1 MDYTFQY
8 VRFGKSETSSK
19 FKQRIRRHD
28 RANHSES
35 IRTCYVWTGVRIWPQ
50 PPKPSTLRKPELDV
64 AKSAGRVPHE
74 QAALISSSVPSLL
87 TDLEPLTGAPT
98 LRASKEIIADDA
110 IGSSCYRRSALASR
124 GILSPQIAF
133 SGNANEKLVENV
145 ACATVQAAT
154 TLPFRFAATCKSIG
168 KTACLTQWCARS
180 LR

>member
-1 MDYTFQY
+1 VDRSPNLAPATQTQHAE
-8 VRFGKSETSSK
+8 ET
-19 FKQRIRRHD
+19 
-28 RANHSES
+28 
-35 IRTCYVWTGVRIWPQ
+35 
-50 PPKPSTLRKPELDV
+50 ELDV
-64 AKSAGRVPHE
+64 ASAGRVPHE

-154 TLPFRFAATCKSIG
+154 TLPFRFAATCKSKG
-168 KTACLTQWCARS
+168 K
-180 LR
+180 LRVSHSGAPGA